1 MDLDFHYHSLRHT
14 HETLLLKAG
23 TKPKAVQE
31 QLGHSRISTTLDKYV
46 HVTKQMKKRQLI
58 SSQNR

>member
-1 MDLDFHYHSLRHT
+1 M
-14 HETLLLKAG
+14 LLKAG